1 MKNEGDHEN
10 KMLED
15 HEKNFQEIR
24 GNLKRPNFNLTE
36 IDESLEIQMKEMNSF
51 FKEIM
56 SENF

>member
-1 MKNEGDHEN
+1 MKNEVGHGN
-10 KMLED
+10 KTLED
-15 HEKNFQEIR
+15 HKKNFQEIW
-24 GNLKRPNFNLTE
+24 GNLKRPNFNLIE